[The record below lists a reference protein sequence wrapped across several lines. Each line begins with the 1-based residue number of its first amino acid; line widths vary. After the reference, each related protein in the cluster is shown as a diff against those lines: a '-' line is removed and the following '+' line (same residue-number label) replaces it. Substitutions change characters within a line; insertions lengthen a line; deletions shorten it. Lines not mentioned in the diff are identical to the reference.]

1 MKEEDR
7 MRKALLITL
16 TLFMASPIVAQ
27 VPAGSENNAALRYW
41 NAFAQMSDATITEAQ
56 SHQLEAIA
64 NGTSAWDES
73 AFGKLLDDNAQA
85 VETMVRGTSF
95 PYCAWGLDYKLGA
108 DTPIPQIP
116 RGRALARLNVLT
128 AQRLAAQGN
137 SKDATLHLLAGIRFA
152 RDLSQDMSLIGALT
166 GKLALVSDL
175 NAAVTLAQ
183 SNKLSKSDREK
194 LAQTVRA
201 LSPDIFDWSQSIQ
214 KESGAIQGAL
224 VQLEQA
230 KDPAQYLAKWGV
242 NYGDWNGKLR
252 PSTEE
257 IRQYDSVMAEAARA
271 FRLPPSQAEQQ
282 LATIAARIDSIGP
295 AFRAFTPSLTRANAS
310 RKEVEE
316 LRQKFLQSM

>member
-1 MKEEDR
+1 
-7 MRKALLITL
+7 MRTAISVILALLFTL
-16 TLFMASPIVAQ
+16 PTTAQ
-27 VPAGSENNAALRYW
+27 VPAGAESNAALRYW

-64 NGTSAWDES
+64 NGRSAWDES

-95 PYCAWGLDYKLGA
+95 PYCAWGLDHQLGA

-128 AQRLAAQGN
+128 AQRLADKGN
-137 SKDATLHLLAGIRFA
+137 SRAATLHLLAGIRFA
-152 RDLSQDMSLIGALT
+152 QDLSQDMSLIGALT

-175 NAAVTLAQ
+175 NAAVTLVQ

-194 LAQTVRA
+194 LAQAVGA
-201 LSPDIFDWSQSIQ
+201 LPPDVFDWSQSIR
-214 KESGAIQGAL
+214 KESAAIQAAL
-224 VQLEQA
+224 VQLQQA

-242 NYGDWNGKLR
+242 NYSDWNGKLR

-257 IRQYDSVMAEAARA
+257 IRQYDSVMADAARA
-271 FRLPPSQAEQQ
+271 FRLPPAQAEQQ
-282 LATIAARIDSIGP
+282 LATVTAKINAIGP
-295 AFRAFTPSLTRANAS
+295 AFAAFTPSLSRANAS

-316 LRQKFLQSM
+316 LTQKLLQSM

>member
-1 MKEEDR
+1 MKEENQ
-7 MRKALLITL
+7 MK
-16 TLFMASPIVAQ
+16 
-27 VPAGSENNAALRYW
+27 
-41 NAFAQMSDATITEAQ
+41 NAFLIMSDATITEAQ

-64 NGTSAWDES
+64 NGTSAWDEP
-73 AFGKLLDDNAQA
+73 AFGKLVDDNSEA

-95 PYCAWGLDYKLGA
+95 PYCAWGLDFKLGVA
-108 DTPIPQIP
+108 TPIPQIP

-128 AQRLAAQGN
+128 AHRLAAQGN

-152 RDLSQDMSLIGALT
+152 QDLSQDMSLIGVLT
-166 GKLALVSDL
+166 GKLVLASDL
-175 NAAVTLAQ
+175 NAAAALAQ

-194 LAQTVRA
+194 LAQAVRA
-201 LSPDIFDWSQSIQ
+201 LPPDVFDWSQSIR
-214 KESGAIQGAL
+214 KESAAIQDAL

-230 KDPAQYLAKWGV
+230 KDPAKYLAKRGV

-257 IRQYDSVMAEAARA
+257 IRRYDSAMADAARA
-271 FRLPPSQAEQQ
+271 FRLPATQADKQ
-282 LATIAARIDSIGP
+282 LETVTAKINNIGP
-295 AFRAFTPSLTRANAS
+295 AFRAFTPSLSRANAS